1 MQFLIMENKKAAE
14 LFDGIP
20 VVHSWEIGEMKD
32 PAEFLKMLAER
43 RESIRSCVSFIGV
56 ILSYFWFFL

>member
-1 MQFLIMENKKAAE
+1 
-14 LFDGIP
+14 DGIP

-43 RESIRSCVSFIGV
+43 RECN
-56 ILSYFWFFL
+56 